1 MLGVMLI
8 AQFLVTAHTRA
19 DSVYAACEPI
29 ELSVVVSNAGSV
41 AAQLVAPSLAPLDLL
56 QAAATPHMPRDTRAA
71 PLMTV
76 EYRYVMVTE
85 HGGAYTIPAFE
96 ARLGSLTARSQPIH
110 VVVRGDVVYQPPT
123 VITRAR
129 IDTGGS
135 FNPRSAMAPE
145 TVYVG
150 QQADYE
156 VAVFMNA
163 RVRDR
168 MRRNPT
174 FYPPDMQSMLA
185 YDLASASAAQRQ
197 AGGSRC
203 FDALV
208 YRRALFP
215 LQAGRLVIPP
225 AQLTYA
231 LSIGSSFFSREESHD
246 RQTDSAV
253 VVAID
258 PPMEGQPAEFDGA
271 VGDLQVT
278 ARVDPGPARVG
289 DPVTLTVRV
298 SGAGNVKLFPRP
310 HLAIPWASVVPSDER
325 VQVDSAGK
333 RIRGS
338 KDFAWI
344 ITPRIAGELDVPPV
358 RYSFFNPDTRRYEV
372 STSAPARVRVE
383 GGALA
388 AVDTTHR
395 ENVLTIRRE
404 YRGAVSEPLP
414 SHPAFWLVLAIA
426 PLPALGARLRSA
438 LRKRARQLRPSSRLD
453 RSLRA
458 TSDHPDGRLLRR
470 AFVGVLVDRLG
481 LGSDAL
487 THPGALRRA
496 LRRAGVS
503 AAAATDAEALLR
515 ELDTA
520 AFSPDGALAPDAG
533 DRAKHLMR
541 QIDDEALARS
551 ELPLRVVSLALLASL
566 SVVGVS
572 SARQSNA
579 AEVAFRTGV
588 TAYDAHDYAAAR
600 DAFATTVGAESRAAD
615 AWANL
620 GTAAWASAD
629 TLRAVVGWRHA
640 LGIEPLAGDAR
651 ERLELVHGLGFTSPG
666 YVPPAPLGFVAA
678 LMALCWIAGCGLAHP
693 AARARVAH
701 TTAWIA
707 ACGVS
712 AAILG
717 LGAIELQA
725 RLSGRNLA
733 VAGSNLTLN
742 TDPALAAS
750 RGATVVIGEIV
761 RVSGRQGAW
770 VHVALADG
778 REGWAASD
786 RLAGLDALPPR
797 RD

>member
-1 MLGVMLI
+1 MLGVMLV
-8 AQFLVTAHTRA
+8 AQLMVAAHTRT

-29 ELSVVVSNAGSV
+29 EMSVVVSTTGAV
-41 AAQLVAPSLAPLDLL
+41 AAQLTAPSLAPLDLL
-56 QAAATPHMPRDTRAA
+56 QAAATTHITRDTRAA
-71 PLMTV
+71 PSMTV
-76 EYRYVMVTE
+76 EYKYVMVTDR
-85 HGGAYTIPAFE
+85 GGAYTVPPFE
-96 ARLGSLTARSQPIH
+96 ARLGSVVARSQPIH
-110 VVVRGDVVYQPPT
+110 LVVRGDVIYQPPT
-123 VITRAR
+123 VLTRAR

-197 AGGSRC
+197 AGTSRC
-203 FDALV
+203 FDALI

-253 VVAID
+253 VIAID
-258 PPMEGQPAEFDGA
+258 PPAQGQPADFDGA
-271 VGDLQVT
+271 VGDLQV
-278 ARVDPGPARVG
+278 AAHVDPGPARVG
-289 DPVTLTVRV
+289 DPVTLIVRV

-310 HLAIPWASVVPSDER
+310 HLAIPWASAVPSDER

-333 RIRGS
+333 RIHGS
-338 KDFAWI
+338 KDFAWV

-358 RYSFFNPDTRRYEV
+358 RYSFFNPETRRYEV
-372 STSAPARVRVE
+372 SLSAPAHLHVE

-395 ENVLTIRRE
+395 ENVLAIRRE
-404 YRGAVSEPLP
+404 YRGALGEPLP
-414 SHPAFWLVLAIA
+414 SRPVFWLVLAIA

-438 LRKRARQLRPSSRLD
+438 IRKRARRLRPSSQLD
-453 RSLRA
+453 RTLRA

-496 LRRAGVS
+496 LRRSGVS

-520 AFSPDGALAPDAG
+520 AFSLDGVLAPDAA
-533 DRAKHLMR
+533 DRAKQLMR

-551 ELPLRVVSLALLASL
+551 ELPLRVVALALAASL
-566 SVVGVS
+566 GVVGIS
-572 SARQSNA
+572 SAGQSSG
-579 AEVAFRTGV
+579 AEGAFRAGV
-588 TAYDAHDYAAAR
+588 AAYDARDYPAAR
-600 DAFATTVGAESRAAD
+600 DAFATAAGAESRAAD

-651 ERLELVHGLGFTSPG
+651 DRLELVHGLGFSSPG
-666 YVPPAPLGFVAA
+666 YVPPAPLGFAA
-678 LMALCWIAGCGLAHP
+678 MLMALCWIAACALAHP
-693 AARARVAH
+693 AARQRVTH
-701 TTAWIA
+701 STAWIG
-707 ACGVS
+707 ACGVA
-712 AAILG
+712 AAISG
-717 LGAIELQA
+717 LGMIELQA
-725 RLSGRNLA
+725 RLTGHNLA

-742 TDPALAAS
+742 TDPALAAT
-750 RGATVVIGEIV
+750 RGPNVVIGEIV

-786 RLAGLDALPPR
+786 RLAGLDALPPK